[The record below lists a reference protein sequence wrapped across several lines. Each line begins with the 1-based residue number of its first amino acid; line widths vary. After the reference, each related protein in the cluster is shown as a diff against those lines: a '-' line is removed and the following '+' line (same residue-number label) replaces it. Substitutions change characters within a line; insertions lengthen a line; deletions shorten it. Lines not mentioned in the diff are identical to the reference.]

1 MPQGKETSVLLYD
14 LLHFIVPFFCGAL
27 CFFIGYLVGK
37 RDEKPIEIKMPDPPK
52 VRKEKRER
60 NAEQQRRLDN
70 LNTLMHNLEVYNGD
84 ATGQQKLKGRKK

>member
-1 MPQGKETSVLLYD
+1 MLLYD
-14 LLHFIVPFFCGAL
+14 LLNFIVPFFCGAL
-27 CFFIGYLVGK
+27 FFFVGYMVGK